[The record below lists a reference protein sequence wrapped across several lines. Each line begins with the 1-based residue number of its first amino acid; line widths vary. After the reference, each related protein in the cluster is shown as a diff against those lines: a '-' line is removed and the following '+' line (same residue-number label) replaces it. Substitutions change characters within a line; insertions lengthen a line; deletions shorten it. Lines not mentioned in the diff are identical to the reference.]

1 MRIRK
6 GVMAAGIVLASA
18 GVPLATAGAAYAAPT
33 QFVDGV
39 ITGPH
44 TFTWVSGPIF
54 VGEVLLPNAPFYSSK
69 VPVTGISVNP
79 VTHVTTV
86 TTGFTFLPLNRMK
99 ETTVFTVI
107 PPTT

>member
-1 MRIRK
+1 MLTVGRIRTTVRPAGIRHRGGTMRIRQ

-69 VPVTGISVNP
+69 VPVTGISV
-79 VTHVTTV
+79 
-86 TTGFTFLPLNRMK
+86 
-99 ETTVFTVI
+99 
-107 PPTT
+107 